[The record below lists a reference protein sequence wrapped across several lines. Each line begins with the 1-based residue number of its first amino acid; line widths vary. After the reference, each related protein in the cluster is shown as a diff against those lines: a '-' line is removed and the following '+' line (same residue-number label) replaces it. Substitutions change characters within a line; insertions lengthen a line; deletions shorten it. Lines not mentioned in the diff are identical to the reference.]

1 MKKHFKTL
9 ILLSAILPFF
19 LGSCIKERIELAPT
33 ESLSSQG
40 KVQAEKKFD
49 LQFPEGT
56 SILENNFFI
65 LPEGYQFLTKT
76 EEGDF
81 DLSSSGFLQE
91 GVLLNM
97 EDNKLM
103 FDKIEELEGYE
114 ILPTSYFNHPI
125 FQQFFDDIASFLNQ
139 TEENPEQLSGEKI
152 WVPVAIYGQVVLVEI
167 PKEYDTTTIY
177 MKPLEKSEYLIIHD
191 YIVKT
196 KNDFSKNFMEQE

>member
-56 SILENNFFI
+56 SILEDNFFI

>member
-9 ILLSAILPFF
+9 LLLSTILPFF
-19 LGSCIKERIELAPT
+19 LGSCTKERIELAPT
-33 ESLSSQG
+33 KSLSSQG

-56 SILENNFFI
+56 SILEDNFFI

-81 DLSSSGFLQE
+81 DLRSSGFLQE

-139 TEENPEQLSGEKI
+139 T
-152 WVPVAIYGQVVLVEI
+152 
-167 PKEYDTTTIY
+167 
-177 MKPLEKSEYLIIHD
+177 
-191 YIVKT
+191 
-196 KNDFSKNFMEQE
+196 